1 MKSQVEIRANRL
13 SESVPES
20 IDVRFLRHAI
30 EGDLS
35 QLIVQ
40 ENANGSGCCDLQL
53 RVWVSRS

>member
-20 IDVRFLRHAI
+20 IAVRFLRHAI
-30 EGDLS
+30 GDLS

-40 ENANGSGCCDLQL
+40 ENASDSGCCDLQL
-53 RVWVSRS
+53 RVWVSSS